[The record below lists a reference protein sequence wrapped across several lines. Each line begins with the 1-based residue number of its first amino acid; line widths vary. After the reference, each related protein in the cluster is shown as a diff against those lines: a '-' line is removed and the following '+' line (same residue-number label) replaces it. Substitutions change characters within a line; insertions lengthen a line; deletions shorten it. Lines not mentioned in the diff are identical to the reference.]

1 MVDFDNISQE
11 MTRSTTIDPLIGA
24 IIGDVCGSKDE
35 WHNAKTYEEIK
46 IDFNE
51 PSRFTDDTVL
61 SCAVADWIVDSKNGT
76 LDNQDK
82 ILERK
87 LDEYGKAFPRAGYG
101 HIFREWLAKEKKE
114 PMNSFGNGAGMRC
127 SACGCSAKKYNELL
141 DLAKKSAEATHNH
154 PEGIKG
160 AQAISYAIW
169 SILHGTD
176 DKEYLRDDIEYK
188 FGYNLHRSVSEI
200 RGSHKFDA
208 TCQVTVPE
216 AIIAFLEGN
225 SFDEVFKKAVWIG
238 GDSDTIADMACA
250 LAAAYYGLPDG
261 YKESITKAL
270 PEKLNSAI
278 DKFENYITNGSE

>member
-1 MVDFDNISQE
+1 MEGFIISNEKDFAP
-11 MTRSTTIDPLIGA
+11 TIGPLLGA
-24 IIGDVCGSKDE
+24 IVGDICGSRYE
-35 WHNAKTYEEIK
+35 WHNAKTFEEIK
-46 IDFNE
+46 IDFNA

-76 LDNQDK
+76 AENQAE
-82 ILERK
+82 ILEQK
-87 LDEYGKAFPRAGYG
+87 LDEYGKTFPKAGYG

-127 SACGCSAKKYNELL
+127 SACGCSAKTYENVLN
-141 DLAKKSAEATHNH
+141 LAKQSAEATHNH

-160 AQAISYAIW
+160 AQAISFAIW
-169 SILHGTD
+169 CILLGMP
-176 DKEYLRDDIEYK
+176 DKDFLKQEIEFE
-188 FGYNLHRSVSEI
+188 FGYDLSKTVDELH
-200 RGSHKFDA
+200 GSHKFDA

-216 AIIAFLEGN
+216 AIIAFLEGD

-250 LAAAYYGLPDG
+250 LAAAYYGLPEG
-261 YKESITKAL
+261 YEDAVYKAL

-278 DKFENYITNGSE
+278 NKFKKYIENGRK

>member
-1 MVDFDNISQE
+1 M
-11 MTRSTTIDPLIGA
+11 
-24 IIGDVCGSKDE
+24 
-35 WHNAKTYEEIK
+35 
-46 IDFNE
+46 
-51 PSRFTDDTVL
+51 
-61 SCAVADWIVDSKNGT
+61 
-76 LDNQDK
+76 
-82 ILERK
+82 
-87 LDEYGKAFPRAGYG
+87 
-101 HIFREWLAKEKKE
+101 
-114 PMNSFGNGAGMRC
+114 
-127 SACGCSAKKYNELL
+127 
-141 DLAKKSAEATHNH
+141 
-154 PEGIKG
+154 
-160 AQAISYAIW
+160 
-169 SILHGTD
+169 
-176 DKEYLRDDIEYK
+176 RDDIEYK

-200 RGSHKFDA
+200 RGSHKFDT